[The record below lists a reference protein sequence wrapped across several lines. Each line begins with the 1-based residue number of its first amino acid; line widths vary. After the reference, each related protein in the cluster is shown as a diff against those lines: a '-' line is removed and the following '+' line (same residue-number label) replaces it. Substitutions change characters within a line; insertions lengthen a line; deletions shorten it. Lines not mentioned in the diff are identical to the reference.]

1 MTTTTTTPARDRL
14 AANHQK
20 AGDLRGRIADLW
32 ATAESGGEVDPAAIT
47 AAEAE
52 VAVADRLTAV
62 LQRAAQAEVVAEQNA
77 TWQGIETDAL
87 AKHRELAANFHDALD
102 AARAAVAALASSAEA
117 LHAHLAAFTGDPRR
131 PPKLGADGTPQQ
143 LLGGWERATV
153 SGVTMRAPTG
163 VDTVLSV
170 ASEQVEHLTG
180 GRGDS
185 PVVQQLGRIR
195 AATTFP
201 ADNRK

>member
-1 MTTTTTTPARDRL
+1 MSTPTTTARDKLRD
-14 AANHQK
+14 AQAK
-20 AGDLRGRIADLW
+20 AGALRTRVSELW
-32 ATAESGGEVDPAAIT
+32 AGAERGEEIDPAAVT

-52 VAVADRLTAV
+52 VTVIDRMTAV

-87 AKHRELAANFHDALD
+87 AEHRELAANFHDALD
-102 AARAAVAALASSAEA
+102 TARAAMTAVASSAEA

-170 ASEQVEHLTG
+170 ASEQVEQLTG

-185 PVVQQLGRIR
+185 AVVEQLRRLR

-201 ADNRK
+201 TDNRK

>member
-1 MTTTTTTPARDRL
+1 MSTPTTTARDRL
-14 AANHQK
+14 RDAQSK
-20 AGDLRGRIADLW
+20 AGALRARVAELW
-32 ATAESGGEVDPAAIT
+32 AGAERGEQIDPAEVT
-47 AAEAE
+47 AAEQE
-52 VAVADRLTAV
+52 SDVSDRMLPALTR
-62 LQRAAQAEVVAEQNA
+62 LAQAEQVAETEA
-77 TWQGIETDAL
+77 VWAEVETAAL
-87 AKHRELAANFHDALD
+87 AEHRELAANFHDALD
-102 AARAAVAALASSAEA
+102 AARAAMTAAATSAEA
-117 LHAHLAAFTGDPRR
+117 LHHHLQAFTSDQRR

-143 LLGGWERATV
+143 LLGGWERSNV
-153 SGVTMRAPTG
+153 GGVQMLAPTA